1 MKIVSLRAEN
11 VKRLRAVEITPDG
24 DLVVI
29 AGRNGQGKSSVLDS
43 IWMALAGAAGSK
55 ETTRPIRD
63 GEEKASV
70 ELDLG
75 DLRVTRRWTKAGT
88 TLEVSSADGARY
100 PSPQR
105 MLDSLIGRLTFDP
118 LAFAQDDPRG
128 QRSTLLEVLEL
139 PFDPDELS
147 RRRSTAFEERT
158 NVNRDGK
165 AVAARLAA
173 LEPVPD
179 DTPDE
184 ELSAFAIAQELEEA
198 RETQRRV
205 TELDAAVDAAG
216 EEIHEL
222 EERVREL
229 EEELAAARA
238 KVDEER
244 AAGVDLAA
252 DLARAQEDAVDPTPI
267 AERLASVEETNALV
281 RRKHDRARL
290 EAELEELRG
299 KSQALTDRLAAI
311 DAERDAGIA
320 AAKMPLDGLS
330 FDDEGVLWQGVPFS
344 QASSAEQLRA
354 SVAVAMA
361 LNPSI
366 RVLRIAD
373 GSLLDSSN
381 LELVASMAAEH
392 DFQVWLE
399 RVDETG
405 KVGVVIEDGRVVG
418 QDLEADVVDDRV
430 DELDTAAIDGE
441 QEPDVPE
448 LES

>member
-1 MKIVSLRAEN
+1 MKIISLRAEN

-29 AGRNGQGKSSVLDS
+29 SGRNGQGKSSVLDS
-43 IWMALAGAAGSK
+43 IWMALAGAAGAK

-63 GEEKASV
+63 GEEHASV

-75 DLRVTRRWTKAGT
+75 DLRVTRKWTKAGT

-128 QRSTLLEVLEL
+128 QRATLLEVLAL
-139 PFDPDELS
+139 PFDPDELA
-147 RRRSTAFEERT
+147 RRRATAFEERT

-165 AVAARLAA
+165 AVAARLEAI
-173 LEPVPD
+173 EPVPD

-184 ELSAFAIAQELEEA
+184 ELSAFAIAEALELA
-198 RETQRRV
+198 RSSQRRV
-205 TELDAAVDAAG
+205 LALEETVDDAAEALGD
-216 EEIHEL
+216 I
-222 EERVREL
+222 EERIREL
-229 EEELAAARA
+229 EAELAAERV
-238 KVDEER
+238 KFEEER

-252 DLARAQEDAVDPTPI
+252 DLAAAREEAIDPEPI
-267 AERLASVEETNALV
+267 AARLASVEETNALV
-281 RRKHDRARL
+281 RRKHDRAKL
-290 EAELEELRG
+290 ADELEELRG
-299 KSQALTDRLAAI
+299 RSQALTDRLAAI

-361 LNPSI
+361 LNPTI

-405 KVGVVIEDGRVVG
+405 KVGVVIEDGLVAG
-418 QDLEADVVDDRV
+418 
-430 DELDTAAIDGE
+430 TAA
-441 QEPDVPE
+441 E
-448 LES
+448 LEDGGES